1 MKKSPDLVFIIDTKL
16 EHIAVSEANL
26 LNLPIV
32 GIVDTNCDPDKID
45 YPIPGNDDSR
55 RSIDLY
61 CSLIK
66 ETINASNKEIDFEIN
81 SENYKEDIIKS
92 DLKDNGDNS
101 NNNDV
106 SDSEDPKN
114 DS

>member
-26 LNLPIV
+26 LNIPII
-32 GIVDTNCDPDKID
+32 GIVDSNCDPDKID
-45 YPIPGNDDSR
+45 FPIPGNDDSR

-66 ETINASNKEIDFEIN
+66 ETISRSTESIN
-81 SENYKEDIIKS
+81 F
-92 DLKDNGDNS
+92 DNSS
-101 NNNDV
+101 NNNDAMNQDM
-106 SDSEDPKN
+106 SSSKILNADKELEKEESKN

>member
-45 YPIPGNDDSR
+45 YPYQVMMIHV
-55 RSIDLY
+55 DL
-61 CSLIK
+61 
-66 ETINASNKEIDFEIN
+66 
-81 SENYKEDIIKS
+81 
-92 DLKDNGDNS
+92 
-101 NNNDV
+101 
-106 SDSEDPKN
+106 
-114 DS
+114 